1 MRMVDISID
10 ETIQVLRRYI
20 RLQERGVPL
29 MRTVETLELHG
40 HGRSKEVLRQM
51 RVQLETGASLTSIF
65 SELVQDRQLL
75 ELLATSERTHRF
87 LDGVRQV
94 VLILQLNAR
103 TKREFHQ
110 LVRYPL
116 VICCGLLLLG
126 TIYALYVFPKLIGM
140 LSTGHINGWQAVL
153 LSRWFFPSLGI
164 GIVVIGV
171 LLFLRAKRRQ
181 RFVLSVFERGMTL
194 YTTYLFVSDLSI
206 LSNEGTSLLHLL
218 QRMKDGEGD
227 MSQMASRIHDR
238 LGNGVSLEDAVRSE
252 RRIEYEVISLIAV
265 SSASGQLGPM
275 MAIHRELV
283 FEELEQYTKRMLTKV
298 EPLIYGGLSILVILL
313 FYTIYLPIQLM
324 MHQL

>member
-1 MRMVDISID
+1 MVDISIE

-29 MRTVETLELHG
+29 IRTFETLELHG
-40 HGRSKEVLRQM
+40 HGRLKTILHQM
-51 RVQLETGASLTSIF
+51 RGQLETGTSLTSVF
-65 SELVQDRQLL
+65 SELIRDRQLI

-87 LDGVRQV
+87 LDGMRQV

-126 TIYALYVFPKLIGM
+126 TIYALYVFPKLM
-140 LSTGHINGWQAVL
+140 AMVSTEHLNGWQAVL
-153 LSRWFFPSLGI
+153 LSRWFFPSLGL

-171 LLFLRAKRRQ
+171 LLFLRAKQRQ
-181 RFVLSVFERGMTL
+181 RFVLSVFEQGMRL

-218 QRMKDGEGD
+218 QRMKDGEGE
-227 MSQMASRIHDR
+227 MSQMANRIHER
-238 LGNGVSLEDAVRSE
+238 LGEGMSLEDAVRRE

-275 MAIHRELV
+275 MTIHRELV
-283 FEELEQYTKRMLTKV
+283 FEELEQYTKRLLTKV
-298 EPLIYGGLSILVILL
+298 EPVIYGGLSILVISL